1 MRSTIKWFRKRSME
15 FVFLHVD
22 PDGTCRFNDR
32 AYWDFIWNREAQG
45 WDALAASAEDPAIK
59 EWYQQLAD
67 RSPHYKIAMQ
77 TEMEGGDA
85 VEYDMSSTDSP
96 ILHLL

>member
-1 MRSTIKWFRKRSME
+1 MVHADSTIVLIGISFGIVRRKVGM
-15 FVFLHVD
+15 HW
-22 PDGTCRFNDR
+22 PH
-32 AYWDFIWNREAQG
+32 
-45 WDALAASAEDPAIK
+45 
-59 EWYQQLAD
+59 QQRTLQLKNGI
-67 RSPHYKIAMQ
+67 SSWPIGGKIAMQ